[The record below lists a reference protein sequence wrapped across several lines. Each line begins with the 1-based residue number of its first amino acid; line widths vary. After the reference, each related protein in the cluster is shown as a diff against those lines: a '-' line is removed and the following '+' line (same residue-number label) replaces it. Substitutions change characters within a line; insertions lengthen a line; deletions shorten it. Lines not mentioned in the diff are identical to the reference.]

1 MQNDPHILHLPILQT
16 WCFRGPYPLLYQTG
30 SSIMVPGLLHAV
42 QQCVPQLPDEIGVN
56 LKDGYPKHRGKWCKK
71 LRFFESMV
79 PGRHPL

>member
-1 MQNDPHILHLPILQT
+1 M
-16 WCFRGPYPLLYQTG
+16 
-30 SSIMVPGLLHAV
+30 
-42 QQCVPQLPDEIGVN
+42 PQLPDEIGVN